1 MRSVVFNF
9 IQQRGDVYI
18 PTFQTT
24 LRTVITDEANMALTF
39 GEYAS
44 DTILAILPL
53 AFGIRLSIKNVISN
67 SDMLDAV
74 VYGETQAKGV
84 PTFYMLY
91 KGDV

>member
-1 MRSVVFNF
+1 M
-9 IQQRGDVYI
+9 YI
-18 PTFQTT
+18 PAFQAT
-24 LRTVITDEANMALTF
+24 LSTVITDEAFIVLTF

-53 AFGIRLSIKNVISN
+53 AFGIRLSIKNVIAN

-74 VYGETQAKGV
+74 TYGAAQAAGV

-91 KGDV
+91 KGDSQHFDILYKLSSNA